1 MTDINSHAKKPN
13 GLVNQGATCYLNS
26 VLQVLFM
33 TKDFKEAVTRDSK
46 YIDPLLKHLF
56 ETLKKKT
63 ATTSRITKKLKI
75 QVYEQRDAAEY
86 FEKILNETS
95 RKASQI
101 FQGELTHKNTCSE
114 CKTDTNTSDPFWS
127 LPLALESD
135 NNEYNVEKEI
145 KDFFQEVCIDGDNQL
160 YCEICDAK
168 AGAKIKLE
176 MTRYPEVLTLLL
188 KRFRFDHRYQ
198 EHVKIKRAV
207 TAPDTL
213 QIPENQTYELYAFVE
228 HFGDLRSGHYTVTI
242 KSQDDDRWYNFN
254 DTCVTLLP
262 ERPFQ
267 LDRNNTSSSAYLLF
281 YRRKKMHAADTQ
293 HISEA
298 PTGGASAN
306 EQQEQVVK
314 TTGRDE
320 ANKYHGLVNQGGTCY
335 LNSVLQVLFMTK
347 DFREAVTRNPGASQY
362 IDHRLNTLFDKL
374 KENTAYTHE
383 ISSKLDINPVSIRG
397 GAAEC
402 FEKILSL
409 TSPEASQ
416 IFQGVL
422 THRNKC
428 STCSTETG
436 TDDPFWTLP
445 LQLVQSDTRDY
456 SVTDAVAKYFSQSD
470 AGGGNQLYC
479 DRCAC
484 KSDAAIKLEM
494 RHHPDVL
501 TLLLKKNKFD
511 HQYQV
516 CMKIRQEV
524 IVPKTLQIPEN
535 QTYELYAFVEHFG
548 DLRFGHY
555 TVTIKSQDD
564 EDDDRWY
571 NFDDT
576 YVTLLPEGPFQLDR
590 NNTALTRSS
599 SAYLLFYRRKKMHAA
614 DTQHISEAPTGG
626 ASANEQQEQ
635 VVKTTGR
642 DEANKYHGLV
652 NQGATCYLNSVLQV
666 LFMTKEFRKAVTR
679 NPGRSQYIDHP
690 LDTLFDNLKKDT
702 AYTHEISSKLDI
714 NSVSVQGDAAECFE
728 KILSLTSPE
737 ASQIFQ
743 GVLTHRNKC
752 STCSTETGTDD
763 PFWTLPL
770 QLVQSDIKDYNVA
783 HAIAK
788 YFSQSDA
795 SGVNQLYCDQC
806 GCKCDA
812 AIKLE
817 MRHHPDVLTLLLKRF
832 RFDHRYQ
839 EHVKIKRAVTA
850 PDTLQIPENQ
860 TYELYAFVE
869 HFGDLRSGHY
879 TVTIKSQ
886 DDDRWYNFNDTCV
899 TLLPERPFQLDRNN
913 TSSSAYLLFYRRKKM
928 HAADTQHISEAPTGG
943 ASANEQQEQVVKTT
957 GRDEGEAAG
966 MDHNLVDIQG
976 KDQQM
981 IMNDVENK
989 DESKQEKEKEKYSA
1003 KNKKNKDMEHVD
1015 NESSDQI
1022 TKKRKTDNQE
1032 SDDHKND
1039 VVHQQ
1044 NANLK
1049 PRKGSDHQDNQHSLT
1064 VKQNEEM
1071 REYRLRDKDKQMMIA
1086 EMVDSNSTDEANRG
1100 KTRDVNSGS
1109 VVHKDSSD
1117 MFQSSGK
1124 VDEGKRN
1131 MSENDEE
1138 QKKNDK
1144 QHETDGEAAQRR
1156 DKTKRDFC
1164 ESGKYKYSY
1173 LLADDSQSKEQH
1185 NLGQKVRHECVEG
1198 EIIEKKQ
1205 KNTGHDGGRE
1215 WSLSGSNR
1223 LTENYRSSTGDEQMK
1238 PHSQSEL
1245 WVTQSHSRPR
1255 SVSEDME
1262 GIGSE
1267 KEDQTINIQSMN
1279 TQTQKMSEDVNDMF
1293 SKFKELNLNE
1303 PLHFGPK
1310 FKNNSEAN
1318 EHKKKRKG
1326 HEQVFS
1332 NISETKQEQQKE
1344 IIKYG
1349 RSRQNTSQIYTYF
1362 QTTLTR
1368 HDDESSTS
1376 KQNGQRSPQL
1386 EIHSVEVIGHEEIIK
1401 MKLKRDYQQIPGDV
1415 DQQQT
1420 GDHTGKQNNDEE
1432 VKREQTKEISKPYC
1446 GESGKD

>member
-1 MTDINSHAKKPN
+1 MTDINPHAKKPH

-33 TKDFKEAVTRDSK
+33 TKDFREAVTRDS
-46 YIDPLLKHLF
+46 DPLLKHLF
-56 ETLKKKT
+56 ETLEKKT
-63 ATTSRITKKLKI
+63 ATTSRITQKLKI
-75 QVYEQRDAAEY
+75 QVCEQRDAAEY
-86 FEKILNETS
+86 FEKILSDTS
-95 RKASQI
+95 VKASQI
-101 FQGELTHKNTCSE
+101 FQGELTHKNTCCE

-135 NNEYNVEKEI
+135 NNEYNVEKEL

-176 MTRYPEVLTLLL
+176 MTRYPDVLTLLL
-188 KRFRFDHRYQ
+188 KRFKFDYRYQ

-207 TAPDTL
+207 TVPDTL

-254 DTCVTLLP
+254 DTCV
-262 ERPFQ
+262 R
-267 LDRNNTSSSAYLLF
+267 
-281 YRRKKMHAADTQ
+281 
-293 HISEA
+293 
-298 PTGGASAN
+298 
-306 EQQEQVVK
+306 
-314 TTGRDE
+314 
-320 ANKYHGLVNQGGTCY
+320 
-335 LNSVLQVLFMTK
+335 
-347 DFREAVTRNPGASQY
+347 
-362 IDHRLNTLFDKL
+362 
-374 KENTAYTHE
+374 
-383 ISSKLDINPVSIRG
+383 
-397 GAAEC
+397 
-402 FEKILSL
+402 
-409 TSPEASQ
+409 
-416 IFQGVL
+416 
-422 THRNKC
+422 
-428 STCSTETG
+428 
-436 TDDPFWTLP
+436 
-445 LQLVQSDTRDY
+445 
-456 SVTDAVAKYFSQSD
+456 
-470 AGGGNQLYC
+470 
-479 DRCAC
+479 
-484 KSDAAIKLEM
+484 
-494 RHHPDVL
+494 
-501 TLLLKKNKFD
+501 
-511 HQYQV
+511 
-516 CMKIRQEV
+516 
-524 IVPKTLQIPEN
+524 
-535 QTYELYAFVEHFG
+535 
-548 DLRFGHY
+548 
-555 TVTIKSQDD
+555 
-564 EDDDRWY
+564 
-571 NFDDT
+571 
-576 YVTLLPEGPFQLDR
+576 LLPEGPFQLER
-590 NNTALTRSS
+590 NKTALTRSS
-599 SAYLLFYRRKKMHAA
+599 TAYLLFYRRKKMHAA

-690 LDTLFDNLKKDT
+690 LDTLFDNLKKNT

-728 KILSLTSPE
+728 KILCLTSPE

-770 QLVQSDIKDYNVA
+770 QLVESDIKDYNVA

-832 RFDHRYQ
+832 KFDHRYQ
-839 EHVKIKRAVTA
+839 VYIKMRQEVIV
-850 PDTLQIPENQ
+850 PKTLQISENQ

-886 DDDRWYNFNDTCV
+886 DDEDDDRWYNFDDTYV
-899 TLLPERPFQLDRNN
+899 RLLPEGPFQLERNK
-913 TSSSAYLLFYRRKKM
+913 TALTRSSTAYLLFYRRKKM

-981 IMNDVENK
+981 IMKDVENK

-1003 KNKKNKDMEHVD
+1003 KTKNNKEMEHAD

-1022 TKKRKTDNQE
+1022 TKKRKTNNQE
-1032 SDDHKND
+1032 SEDHKND
-1039 VVHQQ
+1039 VAHQQ
-1044 NANLK
+1044 DANLK
-1049 PRKGSDHQDNQHSLT
+1049 PRKGSDHQDKQHSLK
-1064 VKQNEEM
+1064 VEQDEEM
-1071 REYRLRDKDKQMMIA
+1071 RDKDRQMMIA
-1086 EMVDSNSTDEANRG
+1086 VMVDSNSTDEANRS
-1100 KTRDVNSGS
+1100 KTRDGKSGS

-1124 VDEGKRN
+1124 VDEGNQN

-1144 QHETDGEAAQRR
+1144 QHETDGKGAQRR
-1156 DKTKRDFC
+1156 DKTKTEFC
-1164 ESGKYKYSY
+1164 ESEKNKYRY
-1173 LLADDSQSKEQH
+1173 LLADGSQRKEQH
-1185 NLGQKVRHECVEG
+1185 N
-1198 EIIEKKQ
+1198 
-1205 KNTGHDGGRE
+1205 NNGHDGGRE

-1223 LTENYRSSTGDEQMK
+1223 LTENYRSSTGNEQMK

-1245 WVTQSHSRPR
+1245 WVTQSLSRPR
-1255 SVSEDME
+1255 
-1262 GIGSE
+1262 
-1267 KEDQTINIQSMN
+1267 SMN
-1279 TQTQKMSEDVNDMF
+1279 TQTQKMSEDVDDIL

-1303 PLHFGPK
+1303 PLHFGQK
-1310 FKNNSEAN
+1310 F
-1318 EHKKKRKG
+1318 KKKRKG

-1349 RSRQNTSQIYTYF
+1349 QSRPNNSRIYAYYK
-1362 QTTLTR
+1362 TTLTQ

-1420 GDHTGKQNNDEE
+1420 GNHTGKQNNDEE
-1432 VKREQTKEISKPYC
+1432 VEREQTKEISKPYC